1 MFVCVCVCVCA
12 GYCLPSVWFLNALL
26 LVVFSVPTVNI
37 PLSFLFH
44 IPSSLVPWLFY
55 FPLVY
60 HVLAFSDDILSDLQ
74 ESFAVWQAAN
84 NDGMRS
90 CDRSNYEAS

>member
-1 MFVCVCVCVCA
+1 MLCVCVFS
-12 GYCLPSVWFLNALL
+12 GYCLPSVLFLNALL
-26 LVVFSVPTVNI
+26 LVVFSVPTINI
-37 PLSFLFH
+37 PFSFLFP
-44 IPSSLVPWLFY
+44 IPSSLLPWLLY

-60 HVLAFSDDILSDLQ
+60 HVLTFSDDILSDLQ

-84 NDGMRS
+84 NDGVRS